1 MTLSAV
7 ELGFAVGAIP
17 TACMILVSLLLY
29 QIHVSDL
36 VEAAFQNFAAGL
48 ILAAVAAELF
58 PLVAQANDT
67 EAFVGVSVGFAVGY
81 LFLVGTEPLSEYLVN
96 NYKNIVRKV
105 KVMLSMSP
113 DIDDDDVKSPV
124 MSPLHDIAERKKTR
138 PKSFDGQDL
147 PESAELMTSDIVW
160 DDEGVS
166 FASTAIEQ
174 TTHKEHIKHHLLEI
188 SDEITLMQDKSIKM
202 MDESISEKDSE
213 VIAEEIDEA
222 IHGLQYKV
230 DHCRR
235 LLQGSESNVSV
246 ANHMKKKTW
255 LNDEKKLNIKKRITA
270 LRYTSDHLLEH
281 LNEAYIDQ
289 FLIKEIYEHMA
300 EMDVHIH
307 HFHDSVDVMDK
318 IWRRSRPLVDPAVGD
333 TLPVSLIIP
342 VTLDCFVDGFL
353 IGLSLGL
360 NPKAGIILAMAN
372 CLEMSFLGMAYS
384 ARIAKCTG
392 STSFHR
398 MLAILC
404 PPLIMFLAAGIG
416 AWLANITVAHPTVYV
431 AFISFGIIVLLSL
444 VCGELL
450 IEAREAQKDDEKWY
464 VSILVFVGI
473 YLVLMIDRVL

>member
-1 MTLSAV
+1 MV
-7 ELGFAVGAIP
+7 V
-17 TACMILVSLLLY
+17 VSLVLY

-58 PLVAQANDT
+58 PLVAQATDT
-67 EAFVGVSVGFAVGY
+67 ESYVGVTVGFAVGY
-81 LFLVGTEPLSEYLVN
+81 LFLVGTEPLSEYLVEN
-96 NYKNIVRKV
+96 FNDMVNKV
-105 KVMLSMSP
+105 KVMLS
-113 DIDDDDVKSPV
+113 IKGNDDDRQSPAT
-124 MSPLHDIAERKKTR
+124 SPIAVERKKTR

-147 PESAELMTSDIVW
+147 PESTELMTSDIVW

-174 TTHKEHIKHHLLEI
+174 TTHKEHIKQHLLEI
-188 SDEITLMQDKSIKM
+188 SDEIKLMQDKSIKM
-202 MDESISEKDSE
+202 MDESISGKDSE

-246 ANHMKKKTW
+246 ANHMKKKSW
-255 LNDEKKLNIKKRITA
+255 LNDERKLNIKKRITA

-318 IWRRSRPLVDPAVGD
+318 IWRRSRPLVDPSIGD

-353 IGLSLGL
+353 IGISLGL
-360 NPKAGIILAMAN
+360 EPKAGIILAGAN

-392 STSFHR
+392 STSFNR
-398 MLAILC
+398 LLAILC
-404 PPLIMFLAAGIG
+404 PPLIMFLAAGLG
-416 AWLANITVAHPTVYV
+416 AWLADITVAYPTIYV
-431 AFISFGIIVLLSL
+431 AFVSFGIIVLLAL

-464 VSILVFVGI
+464 VSILVFAGI
-473 YLVLMIDRVL
+473 YLVLMIDRAL